1 MGLFDVNNYID
12 PTWSTSIFDEE
23 EKNQNEAELNKT
35 RVEFIIEEYTLE
47 VDKILIFFL
56 SQLDFIPYCSLT

>member
-35 RVEFIIEEYTLE
+35 RVEFIIEELE
-47 VDKILIFFL
+47 ALIAQKKDQREHRR
-56 SQLDFIPYCSLT
+56 SVI

>member
-12 PTWSTSIFDEE
+12 PTWSSSIFDQE

-35 RVEFIIEEYTLE
+35 RVEFIIEELE
-47 VDKILIFFL
+47 ALIAQNHQ
-56 SQLDFIPYCSLT
+56 SSKSKQT